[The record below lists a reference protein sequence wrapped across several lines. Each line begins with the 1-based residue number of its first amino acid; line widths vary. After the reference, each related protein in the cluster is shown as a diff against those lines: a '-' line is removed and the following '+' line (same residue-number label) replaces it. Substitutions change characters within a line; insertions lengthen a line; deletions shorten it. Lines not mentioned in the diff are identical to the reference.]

1 MSKTTFKI
9 SAVRRL
15 TSQLMYNLSFGQY
28 ASREEYVTNNLALS
42 CAWVIRD
49 LEAMLPDAPKDK
61 RIAGDMVE
69 AYRTIDRALISVVQ
83 WTLALT
89 AWNEAPEALR
99 ADRGR
104 NVSWRILPT
113 LDRMAPDILDT
124 VRRLGRAACTMAID
138 VQDAGADGVVGEV
151 TPEELPPNC
160 VPFRRK
166 VA

>member
-1 MSKTTFKI
+1 MSKQFKI
-9 SAVRRL
+9 ATVRRL

-28 ASREEYVTNNLALS
+28 ASREEYVSNNLALS

-49 LEAMLPDAPKDK
+49 LEAMLPNAPKDK

-83 WTLALT
+83 WTIALA

-104 NVSWRILPT
+104 NVSWRVLPT
-113 LDRMAPDILDT
+113 LDRMTPDILDT
-124 VRRLGRAACTMAID
+124 VRRLGRAACAMAIE
-138 VQDAGADGVVGEV
+138 VHDAGAEEVVGEAV
-151 TPEELPPNC
+151 AEELPANC
-160 VPFRRK
+160 IPFRRK